1 MHGPAFLRSANLLP
15 SLNEPRNTAAKLQLT
30 SRSNAMFALTDIS
43 RNAQRTVCMLL
54 SAVIVAASLSIG
66 AYQAQ
71 SALHSGYSVTV
82 TQLQ

>member
-1 MHGPAFLRSANLLP
+1 
-15 SLNEPRNTAAKLQLT
+15 LNEPRNTAAKLQLT
-30 SRSNAMFALTDIS
+30 SRRTAMFALTDIS

-54 SAVIVAASLSIG
+54 SVVIVAASLAIG
-66 AYQAQ
+66 AYTAQ

>member
-1 MHGPAFLRSANLLP
+1 
-15 SLNEPRNTAAKLQLT
+15 
-30 SRSNAMFALTDIS
+30 MFALTDLS

-54 SAVIVAASLSIG
+54 SVVIVAASLSLG
-66 AYQAQ
+66 AYRAQ

>member
-1 MHGPAFLRSANLLP
+1 
-15 SLNEPRNTAAKLQLT
+15 
-30 SRSNAMFALTDIS
+30 MFALTDLS

-54 SAVIVAASLSIG
+54 SVVIVAAGFALG
-66 AYQAQ
+66 AYKAQ